1 MLFVAAHP
9 HVGRAATFRKIIQ
22 VSLRKVYLLSVWI
35 LLLSRGVEID
45 ENTHYAIDIY
55 DNAMLVIALNNFIE
69 LTDDAAKKAHWT
81 AACDTLKRNIRQH
94 LWDAERH
101 KFIPHIYLKDSPF
114 PAKFD
119 ENKIYYHGG
128 TAVAIQAGLLSEE
141 EIREANQR
149 MLENV
154 KRAHA
159 QTIGLTLY
167 PTYPAGSFKNVGM
180 HPYGYQN
187 GGDWT
192 WFGARMIHALT
203 ENGMIAEAYEELQ
216 PMLERVVENNGFS
229 FTMKGR
235 IRRLIHH
242 SKFIILFTYSYE
254 PRKRSERLFSVLRE
268 KVTYCD
274 IFSARQ
280 GVLTRTE

>member
-1 MLFVAAHP
+1 MQPEH
-9 HVGRAATFRKIIQ
+9 I
-22 VSLRKVYLLSVWI
+22 W
-35 LLLSRGVEID
+35 GVEID

-94 LWDAERH
+94 LWDAEHH

-128 TAVAIQAGLLSEE
+128 TTVAIQAGLLSEE

-167 PTYPAGSFKNVGM
+167 PTYPAGYFKGVGM
-180 HPYGYQN
+180 YPYGYQN
-187 GGDWT
+187 GGD
-192 WFGARMIHALT
+192 
-203 ENGMIAEAYEELQ
+203 
-216 PMLERVVENNGFS
+216 
-229 FTMKGR
+229 
-235 IRRLIHH
+235 
-242 SKFIILFTYSYE
+242 
-254 PRKRSERLFSVLRE
+254 
-268 KVTYCD
+268 
-274 IFSARQ
+274 
-280 GVLTRTE
+280 